1 MTFLHIKHF
10 MIIFFESNTK
20 QIGQTNIPIAINT
33 DRIAVNT
40 AISTSSVSAQS
51 KEENNKITLTV
62 GKIKNC
68 LL

>member
-1 MTFLHIKHF
+1 MTFLHTKYFIV
-10 MIIFFESNTK
+10 IFFASNIK
-20 QIGQTNIPIAINT
+20 QIGQTKIPIAINT